1 MSVVEVAVPPPS
13 GDGVRGP
20 GPQEAAWRF
29 AEGAVVEVMSTVNVA
44 VARLVAAL
52 RVLLD
57 TEGWAGHGIQS
68 PEHWVTWKAGVSR
81 SRADGLVAV
90 ARRADDLP
98 ECMAPVHRRSVGRGR
113 HGPHRPPRARR
124 PRRRGRGPR
133 PDLLISQLDRLLR
146 SLPEQADGAEPRP
159 EPERVLRL
167 RNRRDGWLRG
177 EFCLPPDEGAL
188 VRLGLT
194 TSRDAEFRD
203 RNDLPADDDADA
215 DTPAEGTRSVSLA
228 DGLIRMAS
236 EAADALDP
244 TLARTGQRGERNAV
258 VLHIDIDPDGTLGPA
273 QLEMGPILPH
283 PVARYLACDANV
295 QVMTY
300 RVGQLIGI
308 HPTQRTPNR
317 AMRRYLA
324 RRDQGCT
331 HPLCAATPLA
341 ARAPHRVL
349 GRRGSDRA
357 AQPGAAVPLPPPRLA
372 PRRVLHRRQP

>member
-1 MSVVEVAVPPPS
+1 M
-13 GDGVRGP
+13 
-20 GPQEAAWRF
+20 
-29 AEGAVVEVMSTVNVA
+29 
-44 VARLVAAL
+44 
-52 RVLLD
+52 
-57 TEGWAGHGIQS
+57 
-68 PEHWVTWKAGVSR
+68 
-81 SRADGLVAV
+81 
-90 ARRADDLP
+90 
-98 ECMAPVHRRSVGRGR
+98 
-113 HGPHRPPRARR
+113 
-124 PRRRGRGPR
+124 
-133 PDLLISQLDRLLR
+133 ISQLDRLLR

-273 QLEMGPILPH
+273 QLEMGPLVPD
-283 PVARYLACDANV
+283 PWPA
-295 QVMTY
+295 TS
-300 RVGQLIGI
+300 
-308 HPTQRTPNR
+308 P
-317 AMRRYLA
+317 
-324 RRDQGCT
+324 
-331 HPLCAATPLA
+331 ATPTC
-341 ARAPHRVL
+341 R
-349 GRRGSDRA
+349 S
-357 AQPGAAVPLPPPRLA
+357 
-372 PRRVLHRRQP
+372 